1 MSKLS
6 IMVSVMQNNKFNHQL
21 KSLTKVFVFA
31 LRTILITGLPAGHKS
46 DFRSHFNSRWHE
58 IINNAL
64 LFLILSFCSCTKI
77 ISYIF

>member
-46 DFRSHFNSRWHE
+46 DLEAIS
-58 IINNAL
+58 IPGG
-64 LFLILSFCSCTKI
+64 TK
-77 ISYIF
+77 SLTMLYYS